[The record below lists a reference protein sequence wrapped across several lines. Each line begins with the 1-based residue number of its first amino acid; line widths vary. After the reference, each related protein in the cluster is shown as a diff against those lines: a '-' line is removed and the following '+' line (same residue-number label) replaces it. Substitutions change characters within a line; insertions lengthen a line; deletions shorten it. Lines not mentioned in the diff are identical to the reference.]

1 MSKGLAHSPSRPLSG
16 GCAGPLLTHV
26 DVEARATSARK
37 ECARRPVLSEEVGDG
52 ANRARSP
59 QLSNR

>member
-1 MSKGLAHSPSRPLSG
+1 M
-16 GCAGPLLTHV
+16 LTNV

-37 ECARRPVLSEEVGDG
+37 GCARRLVLSEEVGDG

-59 QLSNR
+59 QLSDR

>member
-1 MSKGLAHSPSRPLSG
+1 
-16 GCAGPLLTHV
+16 LLTNV

-52 ANRARSP
+52 PWAMALIVSAK
-59 QLSNR
+59 SAVK

>member
-1 MSKGLAHSPSRPLSG
+1 
-16 GCAGPLLTHV
+16 LLTNV